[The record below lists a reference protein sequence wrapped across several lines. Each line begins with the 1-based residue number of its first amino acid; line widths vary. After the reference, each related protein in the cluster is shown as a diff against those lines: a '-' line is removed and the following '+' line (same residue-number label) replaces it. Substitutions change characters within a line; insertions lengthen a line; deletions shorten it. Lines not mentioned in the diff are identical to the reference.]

1 MTSIFLSL
9 YRSVNA
15 SMQHLKAAGS
25 RHSVVMSQNKIPFFG
40 KSGTPRMEFA
50 TSSFFSSSN
59 ILPGVCSWDTTEV
72 LLGFV
77 SVGKRACQ
85 NRLLPYGF

>member
-1 MTSIFLSL
+1 MTSILSSL
-9 YRSVNA
+9 YRSVKA

-25 RHSVVMSQNKIPFFG
+25 RHSVVMSQNKMPFFG

-59 ILPGVCSWDTTEV
+59 IVPGVCSWDSIGV
-72 LLGFV
+72 LLGLF
-77 SVGKRACQ
+77 SFDKRA
-85 NRLLPYGF
+85 